1 MDIRLD
7 GKTAVIT
14 GAARGIGHEI
24 ARQMAASGARVI
36 IADINLQA
44 AQAAAAAMGSNALAL
59 HVDVADVASCQQLTA
74 SAISEAG
81 QVDILVNNA
90 AICPIVP
97 IDAVDQAFFDTLI
110 AINLRGPYF
119 LSQAAARHMRQH
131 QTGRII
137 NISSVGGKTG
147 GTAQISVYAATK
159 AALFSVTKS
168 FAKYLA
174 PYGTVNT
181 IAPGPSNT
189 DLTADWNDPA
199 ILETMRQTVPLERLG
214 MPQDYAGA
222 AVFLASDH
230 AGYITGATLDVN
242 GGIRMD

>member
-14 GAARGIGHEI
+14 GAARGIGKAI
-24 ARQMAASGARVI
+24 AKGMVDSGAQVV
-36 IADINLQA
+36 IADINLGA
-44 AQAAAAAMGSNALAL
+44 ARQTAAALGDRALAL
-59 HVDVADVASCQQLTA
+59 HLDAADVASCQQLIEDT
-74 SAISEAG
+74 ITRTG
-81 QVDILVNNA
+81 QLDILVNNA
-90 AICPIVP
+90 AICPIRH
-97 IDAVDQAFFDTLI
+97 IDDVDQAFFDLLM
-110 AINLRGPYF
+110 AVNLRGVYF
-119 LSQAAARHMRQH
+119 LSQAAARHMRQR

-147 GTAQISVYAATK
+147 GTADISVYAATK

-174 PYGTVNT
+174 PHGTCNA
-181 IAPGPSNT
+181 IAPGPAHT
-189 DLTADWNDPA
+189 DLTAAWDEDDL
-199 ILETMRQTVPLERLG
+199 LESLRQSVPLQRLATPDDFPG
-214 MPQDYAGA
+214 V

-230 AGYITGATLDVN
+230 ADYITGATIDVN